1 MPVGV
6 RAQSEVLWLMAA
18 KEKWVAGDVE
28 AARRIL
34 SEAFSANPDSEAVWL
49 AAFKLEFENDEP
61 QRARALLARARDTP
75 TASTRRVWMK
85 SAIVERE
92 LGDAQ
97 EVRPGPQLHPA
108 LAPTSIK
115 KLLDAHIGKFTQY
128 CPHSHL
134 IHLSSENRGGLL
146 TAFFCASEAAGGRW
160 CMLTAKQQRS
170 LPSKA
175 MLRMLLRWVVCVC
188 AGGASAAGGH

>member
-1 MPVGV
+1 
-6 RAQSEVLWLMAA
+6 MAA

-28 AARRIL
+28 AARKIL

-92 LGDAQ
+92 LGNAA
-97 EVRPGPQLHPA
+97 EVGALTNLLFFPLFLLLGMYPSHVAFRRPKAGSRFLLFIFVTVVSGGTLSAHS
-108 LAPTSIK
+108 LA
-115 KLLDAHIGKFTQY
+115 
-128 CPHSHL
+128 
-134 IHLSSENRGGLL
+134 SS
-146 TAFFCASEAAGGRW
+146 
-160 CMLTAKQQRS
+160 
-170 LPSKA
+170 
-175 MLRMLLRWVVCVC
+175 
-188 AGGASAAGGH
+188 

>member
-1 MPVGV
+1 
-6 RAQSEVLWLMAA
+6 MAA

-28 AARRIL
+28 AARKIL

-92 LGDAQ
+92 LGNPAEVGVPCNAPVCSSVEHVPITCCSELVKMRQ
-97 EVRPGPQLHPA
+97 ELLVAISCQSSHRQYTVR
-108 LAPTSIK
+108 
-115 KLLDAHIGKFTQY
+115 
-128 CPHSHL
+128 
-134 IHLSSENRGGLL
+134 
-146 TAFFCASEAAGGRW
+146 
-160 CMLTAKQQRS
+160 
-170 LPSKA
+170 
-175 MLRMLLRWVVCVC
+175 
-188 AGGASAAGGH
+188 

>member
-1 MPVGV
+1 MTGGDWWCV
-6 RAQSEVLWLMAA
+6 QSEVLWLMAA

-28 AARRIL
+28 AARKIL

-92 LGDAQ
+92 LGNAA
-97 EVRPGPQLHPA
+97 EVG
-108 LAPTSIK
+108 TS
-115 KLLDAHIGKFTQY
+115 
-128 CPHSHL
+128 S
-134 IHLSSENRGGLL
+134 
-146 TAFFCASEAAGGRW
+146 TAFVFSSVTAGHVPHTCRSRNAVKKEKGQVCLLCLSRW
-160 CMLTAKQQRS
+160 HRQVKDIGVMRT
-170 LPSKA
+170 
-175 MLRMLLRWVVCVC
+175 
-188 AGGASAAGGH
+188 

>member
-1 MPVGV
+1 
-6 RAQSEVLWLMAA
+6 MAA

-28 AARRIL
+28 AARHIL

-92 LGDAQ
+92 LGNAA
-97 EVRPGPQLHPA
+97 EVSCGPYRPR
-108 LAPTSIK
+108 SWIW
-115 KLLDAHIGKFTQY
+115 
-128 CPHSHL
+128 CSL
-134 IHLSSENRGGLL
+134 IHTPCKARL
-146 TAFFCASEAAGGRW
+146 TCRDFPW
-160 CMLTAKQQRS
+160 C
-170 LPSKA
+170 
-175 MLRMLLRWVVCVC
+175 LRQLFDELAETVVGEGQSDTHKSQAPIGSHV
-188 AGGASAAGGH
+188 